1 MGNYSDAKSSIR
13 CFSKAS
19 VSLFGII
26 GIGFSKTSSRKL
38 HRNLHHRK
46 YNKAVLACFRSV
58 QIKACEKIPQGEPS
72 LAKFLKNLLFW
83 TFWPAK
89 SSKTTLF
96 EKIPQGESSLAKF
109 LKNLLFW
116 TFWPAKSSKTTL
128 FEKIHQGESS
138 LAKFLKNILFWTFW
152 PAKSSKMTLFEK
164 IHQDLDGS
172 SPNVLVCTEALP
184 GGEQA
189 RTAACNP

>member
-38 HRNLHHRK
+38 HRNLHRRK

-128 FEKIHQGESS
+128 FEKIHQ
-138 LAKFLKNILFWTFW
+138 
-152 PAKSSKMTLFEK
+152 
-164 IHQDLDGS
+164 DLDGS
-172 SPNVLVCTEALP
+172 SPNVLVCLYRSSPRWRASTDWSLQP
-184 GGEQA
+184 LNLMFL
-189 RTAACNP
+189 RNLRISTS

>member
-46 YNKAVLACFRSV
+46 YDKAVLACFRSV
-58 QIKACEKIPQGEPS
+58 QIKACEKIHQGEPS

-96 EKIPQGESSLAKF
+96 EKIPQGESSLPSFSKASFFGHFGPRKAQKRRGLRKF
-109 LKNLLFW
+109 
-116 TFWPAKSSKTTL
+116 TKT
-128 FEKIHQGESS
+128 
-138 LAKFLKNILFWTFW
+138 
-152 PAKSSKMTLFEK
+152 
-164 IHQDLDGS
+164 
-172 SPNVLVCTEALP
+172 
-184 GGEQA
+184 
-189 RTAACNP
+189 

>member
-19 VSLFGII
+19 VSLFGI
-26 GIGFSKTSSRKL
+26 GFSKTSSRKL

-46 YNKAVLACFRSV
+46 YDKAVLACFRSV
-58 QIKACEKIPQGEPS
+58 QIKACEKIHQGEPS

-116 TFWPAKSSKTTL
+116 TSWLAKSSKTT
-128 FEKIHQGESS
+128 F
-138 LAKFLKNILFWTFW
+138 
-152 PAKSSKMTLFEK
+152 FEK
-164 IHQDLDGS
+164 IHQDQMGLAPMYS
-172 SPNVLVCTEALP
+172 FVQKLSLVASKHGLEPATPKSDVFEKPSDFNLMTCLFR
-184 GGEQA
+184 GV
-189 RTAACNP
+189 

>member
-46 YNKAVLACFRSV
+46 YDKAVLACFRSV
-58 QIKACEKIPQGEPS
+58 QIKAC
-72 LAKFLKNLLFW
+72 
-83 TFWPAK
+83 
-89 SSKTTLF
+89 

-128 FEKIHQGESS
+128 FEKIHQ
-138 LAKFLKNILFWTFW
+138 
-152 PAKSSKMTLFEK
+152 
-164 IHQDLDGS
+164 DLDGS
-172 SPNVLVCTEALP
+172 SPNVLVCLYRSSPRWRASTDWSLQP
-184 GGEQA
+184 LNLMFL
-189 RTAACNP
+189 RNLRISTS